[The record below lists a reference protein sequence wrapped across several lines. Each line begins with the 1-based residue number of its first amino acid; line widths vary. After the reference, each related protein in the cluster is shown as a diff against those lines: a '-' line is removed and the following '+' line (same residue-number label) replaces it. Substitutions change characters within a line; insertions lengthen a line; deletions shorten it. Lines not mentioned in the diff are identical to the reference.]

1 MPIMLLAAS
10 SSTVIATGGLLSL
23 NVLLATLVY
32 TGIGMVIFV
41 AGFWLWD
48 KATPVDLWGEVVR
61 GNLAVAILAAGVAIG
76 LALIISSAIHG

>member
-1 MPIMLLAAS
+1 MLTTTLAAA
-10 SSTVIATGGLLSL
+10 STLTATGGLLSL

-32 TGIGMVIFV
+32 TGIGMVIFI

-48 KATPVDLWGEVVR
+48 KATPADLWGEVLR
-61 GNLAVAILAAGVAIG
+61 GNQAVAILAAGVAIG

>member
-1 MPIMLLAAS
+1 MLLTTLAAS
-10 SSTVIATGGLLSL
+10 STIVGAGGLLSL

-48 KATPVDLWGEVVR
+48 KATPADLWGEICR
-61 GNLAVAILAAGVAIG
+61 GNQAVAILSAGVAIG